1 MMSNEGY
8 HDRVLV
14 CRDCQQEFTFTTG
27 EQEFFASKGLTNTP
41 TRCPSCRAARR
52 GGASNTTARSPRAP
66 RGASYETICANCGR
80 PTTVPFI
87 PSEGRAVYCSDCF
100 QAQRAANSSRRD
112 EGRSSYSESSSYGGN
127 SGYESDTTNGG
138 GYREGRGRDR
148 GDRRDN
154 GRNRRDYDRWDD
166 NW

>member
-80 PTTVPFI
+80 PTTVPFV
-87 PSEGRAVYCSDCF
+87 PTEGRAVYCSDCF
-100 QAQRAANSSRRD
+100 QAQRATNSSPRD
-112 EGRSSYSESSSYGGN
+112 AGRSSYSESSYSG
-127 SGYESDTTNGG
+127 GYESDNMNSGG
-138 GYREGRGRDR
+138 NREGRGRDR

-154 GRNRRDYDRWDD
+154 ARNRRDYDRWDD